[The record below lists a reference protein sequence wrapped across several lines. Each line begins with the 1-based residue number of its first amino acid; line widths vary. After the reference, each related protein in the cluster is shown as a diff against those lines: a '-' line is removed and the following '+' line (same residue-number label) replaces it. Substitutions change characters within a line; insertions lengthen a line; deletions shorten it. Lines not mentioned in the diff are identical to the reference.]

1 MSNFICPHCQQIIN
15 DGSEGF
21 TSDREIELEKKLK
34 IAVNRFLV
42 IKNQIELW
50 KTGYYGKKEN
60 CVEYYI
66 EKTVDEALAKIKEKD

>member
-15 DGSEGF
+15 DGSDGF

>member
-1 MSNFICPHCQQIIN
+1 MRKYILTESLKGKAWKTPK
-15 DGSEGF
+15 
-21 TSDREIELEKKLK
+21 EIELEKNLE

>member
-15 DGSEGF
+15 DGSDGF

-66 EKTVDEALAKIKEKD
+66 EKTVDEALAKIKEQD